1 MYLTTSKN
9 EALGGLRAKIKII
22 YKTEKSE
29 NIYSIDTMFLRC
41 DKVEKLLKTI
51 QVEPLTKEEEKGEF
65 DKTKI
70 IDQSL
75 LELVDF
81 VFLIPM
87 ALCVLV
93 DFIM

>member
-1 MYLTTSKN
+1 MYNLFVMSDFEN
-9 EALGGLRAKIKII
+9 PIDNSYIPIDIGLF
-22 YKTEKSE
+22 YDNVQSSE
-29 NIYSIDTMFLRC
+29 NQQDAGIAI
-41 DKVEKLLKTI
+41 
-51 QVEPLTKEEEKGEF
+51 LTKEEEKGEF
-65 DKTKI
+65 DNKKI